1 MARRGKRVRLRR
13 DDARDAAVRPRV
25 LEVRPD
31 VEDAEGAHI
40 AKVYYTGPMTGGT
53 NRRPWLPYALA
64 AVAAAMAALVYLN
77 ALDNPFVYDDH
88 RVVLENYS
96 IRDLSNVRALFLN
109 DVFRPVVNI
118 SYALDYARAGLA
130 PSGYHLTSLLLHMAN
145 VVLLF
150 VLVRVLAGDARAM
163 RNAPA
168 AVPAAAA
175 PSRVGKEQ
183 RPVPASANAE
193 PNPEVA
199 DTANTA
205 AFAAAAIWAVHPLM
219 TQAVG
224 YVSGRSELLCALF
237 MLTSFLC
244 LHAWLFRRGGAWL
257 VAGIASWMLALASKE
272 VAVMLPVV
280 LLVHSRLLLPRADGD
295 IRQRLAR
302 VCVPMLAFVAV
313 AGAAR
318 LFVFAGVENVS
329 RASYSWS
336 NILVGIDVVRRYT
349 ALVFMTAPQ
358 SIFHSALQPPSIFG
372 PKVILDALWMI
383 ALAVLA
389 WRVYLRAPLVSFG
402 ALWFVL
408 MLLPSVSMLILDVGE
423 PMAEQRAYVAGGGFA
438 MATGAAF
445 ARLRTWPASHRV
457 SARAVVTVI
466 FGLLLVMMAL
476 RTIARNE
483 IWSDPV
489 RLWSEAAA
497 NAPGIWLPHRGLG
510 DALRDKGDYAGAADA
525 YREAARLRPEE
536 PNTHLALGVSL
547 LVAGRLDE
555 SDAALAEAARL
566 SPGMAQAETARGMIA
581 RMTGRRDEA
590 RDRFLAVA
598 RAHPERRTRAPA
610 PRRDVRAGVCRPGIG
625 TPDVPRGPGP
635 GAAGRGRGGVHPA
648 QRAAAG
654 RSRQGAGGTLMAR
667 PRIVAIVS
675 AFNEDDIIGPALA
688 HLVAQ
693 GASVYLLDD
702 GSTDRTVANA
712 TEAAGSALIGVETLP
727 PVARE
732 DGTGAYSWSRILDR
746 KAQLAHTLDGDWFI
760 HQDADEFR
768 ESPWPHL
775 SLADAVGLVDRLG
788 WNAIDFEVFDFVPA
802 GEDYRPGQ
810 DPVGTFRRYHPAA
823 EYDRLQIRCW
833 KKTAAPVDLTTTGG
847 HEARFPRRRV
857 FPVRFPMRHYPIRSA
872 EQGERKVFRDRKPRF
887 DPEERAR
894 GWHVQYRPLRRGPAG
909 RLPTPLPRCSST
921 PTPRGPAFKSGT
933 GWWRLPA
940 RRSPPATRP
949 TSPRPCGR
957 SRTTSSARLDTSGC
971 SS

>member
-1 MARRGKRVRLRR
+1 
-13 DDARDAAVRPRV
+13 
-25 LEVRPD
+25 
-31 VEDAEGAHI
+31 
-40 AKVYYTGPMTGGT
+40 
-53 NRRPWLPYALA
+53 
-64 AVAAAMAALVYLN
+64 MAALVYLN
-77 ALDNPFVYDDH
+77 ALNNPFVYDDH

-96 IRDLSNVRALFLN
+96 IRDLSNLRALFLN

-118 SYALDYARAGLA
+118 SYALDYARSGLA
-130 PSGYHLTSLLLHMAN
+130 PAGFHLTSLLLHMAN

-150 VLVRVLAGDARAM
+150 ALVRVLAGDARAM
-163 RNAPA
+163 RYAPA
-168 AVPAAAA
+168 DAIRRQEAEGRGQPG
-175 PSRVGKEQ
+175 P
-183 RPVPASANAE
+183 RPGPGGGRHRQY
-193 PNPEVA
+193 
-199 DTANTA
+199 A
-205 AFAAAAIWAVHPLM
+205 AFASAAVWAVHPLM

-244 LHAWLFRRGGAWL
+244 LHAWLFRGGAAWL
-257 VAGIASWMLALASKE
+257 AAGIASWILALASKE

-280 LLVHSRLLLPRADGD
+280 LLAYGTLLLPREDGD
-295 IRQRLAR
+295 IRRRLAR
-302 VCVPMLAFVAV
+302 VYIPMLAFVAV
-313 AGAAR
+313 AAAGR
-318 LFVFAGVENVS
+318 IVIFAGVENVS
-329 RASYSWS
+329 RASFSWS
-336 NILVGIDVVRRYT
+336 NILVGLDVVRRYT
-349 ALVFMTAPQ
+349 ALMFMTAPQ
-358 SIFHSALQPPSIFG
+358 SIFHSALLPSSILR
-372 PKVILDALWMI
+372 PMVMLDALWMI

-445 ARLRTWPASHRV
+445 ARLRAWPASRRV
-457 SARAVVTVI
+457 STRAVVTVV
-466 FGLLLVMMAL
+466 FGLFLVMMAS
-476 RTIARNE
+476 RTMARNE
-483 IWSDPV
+483 VWSDPV
-489 RLWSEAAA
+489 RLWREAAA
-497 NAPGIWLPHRGLG
+497 NAPDIWLPHRGLG
-510 DALRDKGDYAGAADA
+510 DALRDKGDYAGAAEA

-536 PNTHLALGVSL
+536 ANTHLALGITL
-547 LVAGRLDE
+547 LMAGRLEEADR
-555 SDAALAEAARL
+555 ALAEAARL

-598 RAHPERRTRAPA
+598 RAHPTAVIARQHLAEMFEKEYADPA
-610 PRRDVRAGVCRPGIG
+610 IG
-625 TPDVPRGPGP
+625 APDVPRGAGP
-635 GAAGRGRGGVHPA
+635 GAAGGGRGGVHPA

-654 RSRQGAGGTLMAR
+654 RERRQAAGDTLMGR
-667 PRIVAIVS
+667 PRLVAIVS
-675 AFNEDDIIGPALA
+675 AYNEEDIIGPALA

-702 GSTDRTVANA
+702 GSTDRTLANA
-712 TEAAGSALIGVETLP
+712 KEAAGSGLIGVETLP

-732 DGTGAYSWSRILDR
+732 DGTGAYCWSRILDR
-746 KAQLAHTLDGDWFI
+746 KAQLAHTLDGEWFI

-802 GEDYRPGQ
+802 GEDFLPGQ
-810 DPVGTFRRYHPAA
+810 DPVSTFRRYHPAA

-847 HEARFPRRRV
+847 HEARFPGRRV

-872 EQGERKVFRDRKPRF
+872 AQGERKVFRDRKPRF

-894 GWHVQYRPLRRGPAG
+894 GWHVQYDRFVEGQPVVCRPRFRAALRCRCRARRPSDQEPAGGG
-909 RLPTPLPRCSST
+909 RLPI
-921 PTPRGPAFKSGT
+921 A
-933 GWWRLPA
+933 PA
-940 RRSPPATRP
+940 RPPGRP
-949 TSPRPCGR
+949 RRGR
-957 SRTTSSARLDTSGC
+957 AAG
-971 SS
+971 